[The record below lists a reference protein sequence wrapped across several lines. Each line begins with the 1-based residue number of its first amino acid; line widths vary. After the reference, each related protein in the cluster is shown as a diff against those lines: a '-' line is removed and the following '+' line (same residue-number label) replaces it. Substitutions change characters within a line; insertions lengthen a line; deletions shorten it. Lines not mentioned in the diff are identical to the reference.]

1 MVKLADPETG
11 EYLAKEEFKS
21 FRNSFDPNIG
31 DIGVELAIKNNA
43 VIVNSSVENSQASRA
58 GIKFGDHIIS
68 INGENVDNKSLNQ
81 ISGLLRGPVGSPIS
95 LQVKKFPDSGSVSL
109 KLIREK
115 LSAKIETLTKIENEI
130 LVLKIN
136 SFSQTSLK
144 NIAYLFNNQQ
154 FDLKTKSLIIDLRD
168 NSGGLLNTVIGLCSI
183 FLPDNSEIGKTIG
196 RKETIYRA
204 DMIEYFSDFP
214 IKTEISSHLKIIPL
228 AILIN
233 EGTIAG
239 AEMVAITLKENN
251 RATILGRNSFGRG
264 SMQTVKQLGP
274 DSLIKI
280 TTALW
285 QTSNGAT
292 ISSNGVTPHFYL
304 DKKNSQIELFQALI
318 KLKEN
323 RKF

>member
-1 MVKLADPETG
+1 MVKLADPETD

-95 LQVKKFPDSGSVSL
+95 LQIKKFPDSGSVSL

-115 LSAKIETLTKIENEI
+115 LSAKIENEI

-264 SMQTVKQLGP
+264 SSKPLSNLG
-274 DSLIKI
+274 LI
-280 TTALW
+280 L
-285 QTSNGAT
+285 
-292 ISSNGVTPHFYL
+292 
-304 DKKNSQIELFQALI
+304 
-318 KLKEN
+318 
-323 RKF
+323 